1 MLRRRNELNGDDW
14 RPAGYDQL
22 EVSAPAVQAGAKE
35 PGILYSVVTP
45 VPSSFL
51 SFRPTFFRLEFSIHL
66 SEFSIR
72 FSPCWFCSKI
82 FTKGE
87 FTLIAQGNNDLFI
100 SSLTPIQARN
110 YMRYEMMC

>member
-72 FSPCWFCSKI
+72 FSPCWFCKQNI
-82 FTKGE
+82 YEGRIYFDC
-87 FTLIAQGNNDLFI
+87 ARQQRFI
-100 SSLTPIQARN
+100 HLKSDPNSGT
-110 YMRYEMMC
+110 

>member
-22 EVSAPAVQAGAKE
+22 APAVLAGAKE

-45 VPSSFL
+45 VPSPFL
-51 SFRPTFFRLEFSIHL
+51 FFRPTFVRLDFSNQL
-66 SEFSIR
+66 SEFSVV
-72 FSPCWFCSKI
+72 FPLFVSVSKI

-100 SSLTPIQARN
+100 SSLTPIQARI
-110 YMRYEMMC
+110 YAL